1 MALFLLIT
9 YIVIFTFQIILFV
22 ITIRK
27 KTKKLWRI
35 LFSAELIPLLISIG
49 LMIYYNNLPG
59 YGFMP
64 GLTYLG
70 EVLFSFGAVVL
81 YCISFLISICSYI
94 AISYK
99 QRKRWINRFC
109 RFSQPSQWRIFERC
123 SKRRNE
129 CFALFSFF
137 LILKSHWIM
146 GISRRKTRIYQSFC
160 GDFFSIILMVF
171 IIIQIKKIKSKSKGN
186 E

>member
-9 YIVIFTFQIILFV
+9 YIVILIFQIILFV

-35 LFSAELIPLLISIG
+35 LFSSELIPLLISIG
-49 LMIYYNNLPG
+49 LMIYFNNLPG

-94 AISYK
+94 AISNK
-99 QRKRWINRFC
+99 QGKRWINRFC
-109 RFSQPSQWRIFERC
+109 LFFTVLSVTYFRALLKTAKRMLSINQLFPNFIWGIPLVCLFE
-123 SKRRNE
+123 
-129 CFALFSFF
+129 F
-137 LILKSHWIM
+137 LEWA
-146 GISRRKTRIYQSFC
+146 
-160 GDFFSIILMVF
+160 
-171 IIIQIKKIKSKSKGN
+171 
-186 E
+186 

>member
-1 MALFLLIT
+1 MKDMSRDFRWMRMKHWKVDSQTEVESVGTESDYISESTIERQISYLMKLTNRNLRRKIVMALFLLIT

-27 KTKKLWRI
+27 KIKKLWRI
-35 LFSAELIPLLISIG
+35 LFSSELIPLLISIG
-49 LMIYYNNLPG
+49 LMIYFNNLPG

-70 EVLFSFGAVVL
+70 EILFSFGAVVL

-99 QRKRWINRFC
+99 QRKR
-109 RFSQPSQWRIFERC
+109 
-123 SKRRNE
+123 
-129 CFALFSFF
+129 
-137 LILKSHWIM
+137 
-146 GISRRKTRIYQSFC
+146 
-160 GDFFSIILMVF
+160 
-171 IIIQIKKIKSKSKGN
+171 
-186 E
+186 